1 MDKRRKIKCLIII
14 GIISFVLGG
23 CREKN
28 TLNISGV
35 DSLNVVEKENEIL
48 VDLTTVP
55 LEGEFYE
62 YIENNP
68 IDAKYVLSD
77 SGAEKRIKSAVEYRD
92 AWMQEIDHSL
102 INLKEYL
109 LEDDY
114 KKLCLA
120 SDGWKKYIENTL
132 EVEQS
137 LFYVGSHYAGV
148 SNIAGDS
155 LTYPQVMEV
164 MALRTRNFAVELKSL
179 EYAFTGTVEF
189 VFE

>member
-1 MDKRRKIKCLIII
+1 M
-14 GIISFVLGG
+14 SFVLGG
-23 CREKN
+23 CRGKN

-35 DSLNVVEKENEIL
+35 DSLKFEERETEII
-48 VDLTTVP
+48 VDFTTVP
-55 LEGEFYE
+55 LEGEFYY

-68 IDAKYVLSD
+68 IDAKYVWSD

-137 LFYVGSHYAGV
+137 LFYVGSHYAEI
-148 SNIAGDS
+148 SDSAGNS
-155 LTYPQVMEV
+155 LTYPRVMEM
-164 MALRTRNFAVELKSL
+164 MAVRTRNFAVELKSL
-179 EYAFTGTVEF
+179 EYVFAGTVEF
-189 VFE
+189 SCE